1 MFNIEPSYLGLIVS
15 GDVDGITIYTDRY
28 GRKTAYPKAPP
39 LTPPTFIQL
48 WQRNRFRLAMQT
60 WTMLSK
66 SERQAYRQCVKQL
79 SLCMTAT
86 SLWCGLS
93 LQSSQA
99 LHSTMQ
105 RQFGRPLAVPLL
117 L

>member
-15 GDVDGITIYTDRY
+15 GDLDGITIYTDRY
-28 GRKTAYPKAPP
+28 GRKTAFPKSPP

-60 WTMLSK
+60 WTMLSRA
-66 SERQAYRQCVKQL
+66 ERQAYVQCVKRL
-79 SLCMTAT
+79 SLCMTST

-93 LQSSQA
+93 LQEN
-99 LHSTMQ
+99 LNLYTTIQ
-105 RQFGRPLAVPLL
+105 RQYGQPLAVPLL
-117 L
+117 V